1 MSAYIEFYK
10 FSLPLVLT
18 VNRCRIFHIFTYQ
31 GFYIL
36 TDAIY
41 TRKYNTAELIK
52 WMGLINLN
60 DGIQWQ
66 RIHIPNC
73 EKGVIGGNQSLCT
86 QIVINFWKLSKNHS
100 KFETYKFVTWYNV
113 IKLWNNKSEVYFVY
127 RILDLYKK
135 PRQGV
140 RYLNI
145 YV

>member
-1 MSAYIEFYK
+1 MSTYIEFYK

-52 WMGLINLN
+52 RMGLINLI
-60 DGIQWQ
+60 DKIQWQ
-66 RIHIPNC
+66 HIHIPNRERSYRWQSKFMYANC
-73 EKGVIGGNQSLCT
+73 YQLLKIIKKSFKGLKP
-86 QIVINFWKLSKNHS
+86 INFLPDTTWKNFEIINLKFILST
-100 KFETYKFVTWYNV
+100 EYY
-113 IKLWNNKSEVYFVY
+113 
-127 RILDLYKK
+127 LYKK

-145 YV
+145 YM

>member
-1 MSAYIEFYK
+1 MSTYIEFYK

-52 WMGLINLN
+52 WMGLINLS
-60 DGIQWQ
+60 DWIQWQ
-66 RIHIPNC
+66 RIHIPNR
-73 EKGVIGGNQSLCT
+73 ERSYRWQ
-86 QIVINFWKLSKNHS
+86 S
-100 KFETYKFVTWYNV
+100 KFMYANCYQLLKIIKKSFKGLKPIIFLPDTTWKNFEIINLKF
-113 IKLWNNKSEVYFVY
+113 
-127 RILDLYKK
+127 ILSTEYYLYKK

-145 YV
+145 YM

>member
-1 MSAYIEFYK
+1 MSTYIEFYK
-10 FSLPLVLT
+10 VSLPLVLT
-18 VNRCRIFHIFTYQ
+18 VNRCRICHIFTYQ

-52 WMGLINLN
+52 RMGLINLI
-60 DGIQWQ
+60 DKIQWQ
-66 RIHIPNC
+66 HIHIPNR
-73 EKGVIGGNQSLCT
+73 ERSYRWQSKFMYANCYQL
-86 QIVINFWKLSKNHS
+86 LKNYQ
-100 KFETYKFVTWYNV
+100 KIIQRFETYNFFTWYNV

-127 RILDLYKK
+127 RILYLYKK

-145 YV
+145 

>member
-41 TRKYNTAELIK
+41 IRASTILQN
-52 WMGLINLN
+52 WLN
-60 DGIQWQ
+60 EWVDWIQWQ
-66 RIHIPNC
+66 RIHIPNR
-73 EKGVIGGNQSLCT
+73 ERSYRWQSKFMYANCYQL
-86 QIVINFWKLSKNHS
+86 LKNYQ
-100 KFETYKFVTWYNV
+100 KIIQRFETYNFFTWYNV

-127 RILDLYKK
+127 RILYLYKK

-145 YV
+145 